1 MPKRQSVDD
10 LYSEGRHRP
19 YGQPHDQR
27 HPAPP
32 RADTF
37 HRHEEV
43 QGNQAPEDQH
53 DNRGGYYDNDVPGNS
68 WLRSDGTKKPS
79 FDRGNSWQ
87 LGRDGVDHRLGER
100 GQQRKPA
107 GEKS

>member
-1 MPKRQSVDD
+1 MAKPPTPDD
-10 LYSEGRHRP
+10 LYRLGRSYP
-19 YGQPHDQR
+19 TTQPHDRR

-53 DNRGGYYDNDVPGNS
+53 DNRGGYYDNEVPANS

-79 FDRGNSWQ
+79 FDKSNAWRA
-87 LGRDGVDHRLGER
+87 GRAGVDH
-100 GQQRKPA
+100 GQGDPATIRKPV
-107 GEKS
+107 GEK